1 MKFLLRRSLTS
12 LCRKRMFFD
21 TSMHFASFL
30 GLATRTRLDTDTHR
44 RKGALVNRL
53 RSILD
58 YQPLIFIQNLS
69 ALNRRSHGFL
79 LMELREWTGRPP
91 VITSSMAEDKE
102 PLLDPLHGE
111 RFDYVLVFTNPY
123 DPTRLPVGQSSATQL
138 ELTQAKDMLARIFRL
153 SEASLKKPWVQSL
166 LDQFNALS
174 KGQSIEGHR
183 FAEFVLKS
191 LVLVMQQELH
201 LEVRLFFSRD
211 KDEVF
216 CKVRASEQNLKIQAD
231 LIDYALQLA
240 HRPDETRTYQTVP
253 PFGSLEVTP
262 KKSLLMKHVDKEVL
276 FQHYNWKD
284 EPAATGSLFQYKD
297 RVRLI
302 VSMLDSIFER
312 SVLVQYGFLNSE
324 ICVNNEA
331 IVAELEKDWTTLWHF
346 WRRQDIPRIRSYFGE
361 EVAMYFA
368 WIEFYVQWLIVPGFV
383 GLVAFL
389 VVVGLEHEAYST
401 QGPKESNYTLLA
413 FAMFL
418 SISSTLF
425 DVLWTRKESILAWK
439 WGTSNLEVSQGQR
452 SDFAGPWEEDPVTGK
467 MRKRRE
473 PGGWPRAR
481 KFISF
486 SVVILFVGLVLAAVV
501 AIFLYRASLSKD
513 SAMLQWTAFIN
524 ALQIKV
530 MGFIYSY
537 VAKWMNDWENI
548 EFQTEYDNALSIK
561 LFMFQ
566 FVNSYTSLFYIA
578 FVKSRAEGCI
588 HDNCMQELST
598 QLTVIFIT
606 NLALNVLELGLPWVF
621 RWMRNRSDL
630 KKYER
635 LKASNPG
642 LVRPTSELTAIEQDS
657 KRSKYE
663 TPLTD
668 YMEIALQ
675 YGYVVMFCPAFPLAP
690 LLAFG
695 LSLLEV
701 RVDAWK
707 LCHLEQR
714 PFPDQVKDVGV
725 WSTIMRMLSIFAA
738 ITNPAI
744 IIFTA
749 GTFDDYPTNTHWIIF
764 LALEHFLLGFQ
775 VVVRYLVADEPEC
788 VRLGLVWSE
797 RIMEERL
804 LGHVTDIEQER
815 ANRDLHFSQFTKK
828 EEEADFAPE
837 TIALDNV

>member
-1 MKFLLRRSLTS
+1 
-12 LCRKRMFFD
+12 
-21 TSMHFASFL
+21 
-30 GLATRTRLDTDTHR
+30 
-44 RKGALVNRL
+44 
-53 RSILD
+53 
-58 YQPLIFIQNLS
+58 
-69 ALNRRSHGFL
+69 
-79 LMELREWTGRPP
+79 MELKDRTVKPT
-91 VITSSMAEDKE
+91 VITESMAEDKE
-102 PLLDPLHGE
+102 PLLDPLQGE

-123 DPTRLPVGQSSATQL
+123 DPTRFSDSQSSDWRL
-138 ELTQAKDMLARIFRL
+138 EPVQAKDMLARIFRI
-153 SEASLKKPWVQSL
+153 SDTNLKRPWVQSL
-166 LDQFNALS
+166 LDQFNALLG
-174 KGQSIEGHR
+174 GQNIEHRR

-191 LVLVMQQELH
+191 VVTVMQEELH
-201 LEVRLFFSRD
+201 LVVRLFYSRD

-216 CKVRASEQNLKIQAD
+216 CKLRASEQNLKIQAD
-231 LIDYALQLA
+231 LIDYSLQLA
-240 HRPDETRTYQTVP
+240 HLPEETLPYQAVP
-253 PFGSLEVTP
+253 PYGSLEVTL
-262 KKSLLMKHVDKEVL
+262 KKSLLKHVDKEGL
-276 FQHYNWKD
+276 FQQYNWKD
-284 EPAATGSLFQYKD
+284 EPVTQGGSLFQYKD

-302 VSMLDSIFER
+302 VSMLDSVFER
-312 SVLVQYGFLNSE
+312 SVLSQYGFLNSE

-331 IVAELEKDWTTLWHF
+331 IVSEFKRDWTTLWHF
-346 WRRQDIPRIRSYFGE
+346 WKGQDIPRIRSYFGE

-368 WIEFYVQWLIVPGFV
+368 WIEFYVYWLAIPGV
-383 GLVAFL
+383 IGLTAFL
-389 VVVGLEHEAYST
+389 VVVGLDKEPYSRE
-401 QGPKESNYTLLA
+401 GPRDSNYVLLA

-425 DVLWTRKESILAWK
+425 DVLWTRRESVLAWK
-439 WGTSNLEVSQGQR
+439 WGTSSLEKSEGQR

-481 KFISF
+481 KMMSF

-501 AIFLYRASLSKD
+501 AIFAYRASLSKD
-513 SAMLQWTAFIN
+513 SSMLQWTAFIN

-530 MGFIYSY
+530 LGLIYSY
-537 VAKWMNDWENI
+537 VAKWLNDWENI
-548 EFQTEYDNALSIK
+548 ESQTEYDHALSVK

-578 FVKSRAEGCI
+578 FVKSKAEGCI
-588 HDNCMQELST
+588 NGNCMQELST
-598 QLTVIFIT
+598 QLTVIFLT
-606 NLALNVLELGLPWVF
+606 NLALNVLELGLPWLF

-635 LKASNPG
+635 LKASRPDI
-642 LVRPTSELTAIEQDS
+642 VRPTSELTAIEEDA

-663 TPLTD
+663 TPLSD

-690 LLAFG
+690 LLAFC

-725 WSTIMRMLSIFAA
+725 WSIIMRMLSVLAA

-749 GTFDDYPTNTHWIIF
+749 GTFDDYPNNTHWIIF
-764 LALEHFLLGFQ
+764 LVLEHFLLAFQ
-775 VVVRYLVADEPEC
+775 VVVRYLVADQPER

-815 ANRDLHFSQFTKK
+815 ANRDLHFSHPGKK
-828 EEEADFAPE
+828 EDEATFSAE

>member
-1 MKFLLRRSLTS
+1 
-12 LCRKRMFFD
+12 MFFG

-30 GLATRTRLDTDTHR
+30 GLATRARLDTDTHR

-58 YQPLIFIQNLS
+58 YQPLIFIHRLPALHLS
-69 ALNRRSHGFL
+69 SLGLL
-79 LMELREWTGRPP
+79 LMELKDWTGSRT

-111 RFDYVLVFTNPY
+111 RFDYVLVFANPY
-123 DPTRLPVGQSSATQL
+123 DPTRFPAGDRSDTQL
-138 ELTQAKDMLARIFRL
+138 ELMQAKDMLARIFRL
-153 SEASLKKPWVQSL
+153 SETSLKRSWVQDLLKQLDSL
-166 LDQFNALS
+166 S
-174 KGQSIEGHR
+174 SGQSIEHHR

-191 LVLVMQQELH
+191 VVSVMQQELR

-231 LIDYALQLA
+231 LIDYPLQMV
-240 HRPDETRTYQTVP
+240 HRSDETLPYQAVP
-253 PFGSLEVTP
+253 PFGAFEVTP

-284 EPAATGSLFQYKD
+284 EPAEIGSLFQYKD

-302 VSMLDSIFER
+302 VSMLDSVFER
-312 SVLVQYGFLNSE
+312 SVLSQYGFLNSE
-324 ICVNNEA
+324 ICVNNQA

-368 WIEFYVQWLIVPGFV
+368 WIEFYVQWLIVPGII

-389 VVVGLEHEAYST
+389 VVVGLEKEPYST
-401 QGPKESNYTLLA
+401 EGPRESNYTLLA

-425 DVLWTRKESILAWK
+425 DVLWTRKESKFAWK
-439 WGTSNLEVSQGQR
+439 WGTSKLEVSEGQR

-481 KFISF
+481 KLISF
-486 SVVILFVGLVLAAVV
+486 SVVLLFVGLVLAAVV

-537 VAKWMNDWENI
+537 VARWLNDWENI
-548 EFQTEYDNALSIK
+548 EFQTEYDNALSSK

-588 HDNCMQELST
+588 HGNCMQELST

-606 NLALNVLELGLPWVF
+606 NLALNVVELGLPWVF
-621 RWMRNRSDL
+621 RWLRNRSDL

-663 TPLTD
+663 TPLND

-690 LLAFG
+690 LLAFC

-725 WSTIMRMLSIFAA
+725 WSTIMRMLSVFAA

-744 IIFTA
+744 ILFTA
-749 GTFDDYPTNTHWIIF
+749 STFDDYPDNTHWIIF
-764 LALEHFLLGFQ
+764 LVLEHFLLAFQ
-775 VVVRYLVADEPEC
+775 VVVRYLVADQPEC

-804 LGHVTDIEQER
+804 LGNVTDIEQQR
-815 ANRDLHFSQFTKK
+815 VNRDLHFSQFTKK
-828 EEEADFAPE
+828 EDEAIFSAE